1 MGDGSSGHEGKRF
14 VVGWKS
20 GESVVDVEA
29 ETGRMSEQTHYG
41 LSLGRCVVGRMQSG

>member
-20 GESVVDVEA
+20 GESVVDEI
-29 ETGRMSEQTHYG
+29 GRAH
-41 LSLGRCVVGRMQSG
+41 V